1 MNEDQYRYLFALT
14 CRQARAFSK
23 EPIALGRMMRAGKIC
38 SACKG
43 ELPAPHIPGLKRC
56 SFCANR
62 HLVFMYF
69 RRRQGWHCIFTDENR
84 RRLPREFTF
93 NSPAT
98 VHGLAQR
105 GNGLVHKWDRE
116 GFEVGLDIGRG
127 GVWLRLTDKQYL
139 ALGGVL

>member
-14 CRQARAFSK
+14 CQQARAFSK
-23 EPIALGRMMRAGKIC
+23 EPFALGRLMRAGRIC
-38 SACKG
+38 SVCKS
-43 ELPAPHIPGLKRC
+43 ELPAPHTPGPKRC
-56 SFCANR
+56 ASCADS

-69 RRRQGWHCIFTDENR
+69 RQRNGWHCTFTNAAR
-84 RRLPREFTF
+84 KKLPREFTF

-98 VHGLAQR
+98 VRGLAQR

-116 GFEVGLDIGRG
+116 EFEVGLDLGRG
-127 GVWLRLTDKQYL
+127 GVWLRLTDEQYL